1 MGYCHSVG
9 FAPPLE
15 GRILTH
21 VTRPTF
27 HLAQVNVARAHGE
40 MTDPVMADFAAA
52 LPAINA
58 LAERTTGFV
67 WRLQTEDGDATAIRP
82 YDDNRILINLSVWTD
97 LDALRGYVFRSEHAT
112 YMRRRREWFER
123 FERVYLALWWVP
135 AGHRP
140 TVAEAVERLA
150 YLEAYG
156 PTAYAFGF
164 AMPFGPDG
172 LPIAREAA
180 APDDACPAT

>member
-1 MGYCHSVG
+1 M
-9 FAPPLE
+9 
-15 GRILTH
+15 
-21 VTRPTF
+21 TRPHPGF
-27 HLAQVNVARAHGE
+27 HLAQVNVGRARGE

-58 LAERTTGFV
+58 LAERTPGFV

-97 LDALRGYVFRSEHAT
+97 LEALRGYVFRSDHAT

-123 FERVYLALWWVP
+123 FERIYVALWWVP

-140 TVAEAVERLA
+140 SVAEAVDRLA
-150 YLEAYG
+150 YLEAHG

-164 AMPFGPDG
+164 STPLRPDG

-180 APDDACPAT
+180 ADDACPAT